1 MAKSLI
7 QDTDRQQLEYM
18 TTEAQWMVQPTPYQ
32 GIQAELTGRAYIKTA
47 EADSNPDKKE
57 GEETKPPVF
66 QADMRSHFG
75 VIERLVEDESVL
87 LHHIL
92 SIVPKVSGLVNSGM
106 LKEGSDGTPKLN
118 GTMRKKMGEYFHD
131 VLWRTTGQ
139 VIEESLLWNAYDGI
153 PLGLVHPIVPLMMA
167 NLLKEHVQAK
177 LGESYPVLVLPALHI
192 TIETMNLHALAAAWD
207 VQVIAQENGRIF
219 FKATCFYR

>member
-1 MAKSLI
+1 MARSLV
-7 QDTDRQQLEYM
+7 QDTDRQQLEFM
-18 TTEAQWMVQPTPYQ
+18 TTDAQWMVQPNPYQ

-47 EADSNPDKKE
+47 EVEEKKEKKE
-57 GEETKPPVF
+57 GEESKPPVF

-75 VIERLVEDESVL
+75 VVERLVEDESVL

-153 PLGLVHPIVPLMMA
+153 PLGLVHPLVPLVMA

-192 TIETMNLHALAAAWD
+192 TIETLNLHALSAAWD
-207 VQVIAQENGRIF
+207 VQVDLWMKQKSNS
-219 FKATCFYR
+219 

>member
-1 MAKSLI
+1 
-7 QDTDRQQLEYM
+7 M
-18 TTEAQWMVQPTPYQ
+18 TTDTQWMVQPIPYQ
-32 GIQAELTGRAYIKTA
+32 GIEAELTGRGYIKSPEA
-47 EADSNPDKKE
+47 ENKQENKD
-57 GEETKPPVF
+57 GEDTKPPVF

-87 LHHIL
+87 LHHVL
-92 SIVPKVSGLVNSGM
+92 SIIPKVSGLVNSGM
-106 LKEGSDGTPKLN
+106 LKEGTDGTPKLN

-153 PLGLVHPIVPLMMA
+153 PLGLVHPIVPLVIS

-177 LGESYPVLVLPALHI
+177 LGDSYPVLVLPALHM
-192 TIETMNLHALAAAWD
+192 TIESLNLHLLSAAWD
-207 VQVIAQENGRIF
+207 VQVHSTTMSLCLWSLYISCV
-219 FKATCFYR
+219 KC

>member
-1 MAKSLI
+1 
-7 QDTDRQQLEYM
+7 M
-18 TTEAQWMVQPTPYQ
+18 TTDTQWMVQPIPYQ
-32 GIQAELTGRAYIKTA
+32 GIEAELTGRGYIKSPEA
-47 EADSNPDKKE
+47 ENKQEKKD
-57 GEETKPPVF
+57 GEDTKPPVF

-87 LHHIL
+87 LHHVL
-92 SIVPKVSGLVNSGM
+92 SIIPKVSGLVNSGM
-106 LKEGSDGTPKLN
+106 LKEGTDGTPKLN

-153 PLGLVHPIVPLMMA
+153 PLGLVHPIVPLVIS

-177 LGESYPVLVLPALHI
+177 LGDSYPVLVLPALHM
-192 TIETMNLHALAAAWD
+192 TIESLNLHLLSAAWD
-207 VQVIAQENGRIF
+207 VQVHSTTMSLCLWSLYISCV
-219 FKATCFYR
+219 KC